1 MRYFG
6 GKARIGESIAKVIN
20 KLEGNYWE
28 PFCGMFSV
36 GKHVKHLRV
45 ATDAHYDLILLLE
58 AVRCGWN
65 PPEVVTEEEYNRLKI
80 AKPSPLRAF
89 AGFGCSNSGKFFGG
103 YARES
108 TGRNFAANAA
118 SSLNKLRPY
127 IIGVE
132 FCCCEYQRDIEAD
145 IIYCDPP
152 YDGTCGYTVG
162 KFDSSKFW
170 TWADVRSRDS
180 IVLVSEYTAPADF
193 TAVWSKA
200 VNTDMNSASGKLQ
213 RVEKLFVH
221 NRNKYLFDNP
231 E

>member
-6 GKARIGESIAKVIN
+6 GKARIGAALAGVIN
-20 KLEGNYWE
+20 KLEGSYWE

-36 GKHVKHLRV
+36 GKHVTHYRM
-45 ATDAHYDLILLLE
+45 ATDAHLDLILLLR
-58 AVRCGWN
+58 AVQCGWQ
-65 PPEVVTEEEYNRLKI
+65 PPEVVTEEEYNRLKT

-118 SSLNKLRPY
+118 SSLDKMRPL
-127 IIGVE
+127 IQGVE
-132 FCCCEYQRDIEAD
+132 FCCCEYGVYHPHAD

-152 YDGTCGYTVG
+152 YDGTCGFTVG
-162 KFDSSKFW
+162 KFDTSKFW
-170 TWADVRSRDS
+170 DWASFKSRAS
-180 IVLVSEYTAPADF
+180 IVLVSEYAAPADF
-193 TAVWSKA
+193 SAIWSKS

-221 NRNKYLFDNP
+221 TRNLFLFDKP
-231 E
+231 